1 MEVTQKNILPLLDGD
16 SERERERDCSAPEWL
31 DPRPWLSV
39 VANAG
44 QADVRRVLDSG
55 AGDEND
61 LAVLLGP
68 AAAAML
74 EDLARRAQSLT
85 RRHFGQ
91 TIAVYVPLYLSNYC
105 SGGCVYCGFAA
116 DRKQPRR
123 KLSGDELEGE
133 LAALKGMGFEDVLL
147 LTGERC
153 QEADFEYL
161 LRCVEGAA
169 GHFHE
174 VSVESFA
181 MTEQEYGALALAGCT
196 GVTLYQETYD
206 PARYR
211 QLHRWGPKRDY
222 LFRLEAPSRALAA
235 GLRMAGLG
243 ALLGL
248 GDPVFDAIALYR
260 HARHLQRERW
270 QGGIMLSFPRLCQ
283 EQGRFVP
290 DHPVNDRALAQT
302 IFAFRICMPDVP
314 LALSTRERPDFRDGM
329 AGVGISRMSV
339 ASRTTV
345 GGYAYRAAPTGGQ
358 FDVNDNRDV
367 TAFCRALQA
376 KGLEPVFKHGDAVY
390 R

>member
-1 MEVTQKNILPLLDGD
+1 MEIAPKSVSSPFDGD
-16 SERERERDCSAPEWL
+16 GVSVKDCSSPEWL

-39 VANAG
+39 VANAC
-44 QADVRRVLDSG
+44 QADVRRVLDVG

-61 LAVLLGP
+61 LAVLLSP
-68 AAAAML
+68 AAASLL
-74 EDLARRAQSLT
+74 EDLAVKAQSVT
-85 RRHFGQ
+85 RRHFGR
-91 TIAVYVPLYLSNYC
+91 TIAIYVPLYLSNHC

-133 LAALKGMGFEDVLL
+133 LAALKKMGFEDVLL

-161 LRCVEGAA
+161 LGGVEAA
-169 GHFHE
+169 ARLFHE

-181 MTEQEYGALALAGCT
+181 MTEQEYGALAVAGCT

-222 LFRLEAPSRALAA
+222 TFRLEAPSRALAA

-248 GDPVFDAIALYR
+248 GEPMFDALALYR
-260 HARHLQRERW
+260 HARHLQREHWR
-270 QGGIMLSFPRLCQ
+270 GGVMLSFPRLCH

-290 DHPVNDRALAQT
+290 DHPVSDQALAQM

-314 LALSTRERPDFRDGM
+314 LALSTRECPTFRDGM

-345 GGYAYRAAPTGGQ
+345 GGYASGSEPTGGQ

-367 TAFCRALQA
+367 TAFCRALRA